1 MANATDMI
9 TRKDAD
15 ALIPVQE
22 SKEIIEGAI
31 KDSAVLSLFR
41 RLPNMSSGTTKL
53 RVLDSLPVAYWQTQ
67 NSEGADSK
75 KKLTKMAWDNK
86 YIYAE
91 ELAVIIPISQSTLDD
106 ADYDIWAEVKPRL
119 QEAFAK
125 KIDEAIILGENK
137 PAQFRE
143 GLIPSIGTA
152 TATVTGTANM
162 YSDINEAMSYVE
174 MSGYNPTALLGGVTT
189 KAKFRMLLDTTNQPI
204 KGTEIDALPRRY
216 VDNGIWDDAEAQ
228 FIVGDFSQAVYS
240 IRQDISFDIFREGV
254 VQDPTSGAVLYN
266 LMQQDMAAIRAVMR
280 LGWEI
285 PNPVNALNETTT
297 RFPFALVTA
306 YDGGEASS
314 VAAQSTTKTTKA
326 TV

>member
-9 TRKDAD
+9 TRKDAN

-22 SKEIIEGAI
+22 SREIIEGAI
-31 KDSAVLSLFR
+31 KKSAVMSLFR

-53 RVLDSLPVAYWQTQ
+53 KVLDSLPVAYWQTQ
-67 NSEGADSK
+67 NNEGADSK

-119 QEAFAK
+119 EEAFAK
-125 KIDEAIILGENK
+125 KIDEAIIIGGSAK

-143 GLIPSIGTA
+143 GLIDSIKTA
-152 TATVTGTANM
+152 TADITGTADM
-162 YSDINEAMSYVE
+162 YSDINDAMSAVE
-174 MSGYNPTALLGGVTT
+174 TSGYNPTGILGGVEL
-189 KAKFRMLLDTTNQPI
+189 KAKFRMLLDTTKQPI
-204 KGTEIDALPRRY
+204 KGTEIDALPRYY
-216 VDNGIWDDAEAQ
+216 VDNGIWDMSKAG

-240 IRQDISFDIFREGV
+240 IRQDITFDIFREGII
-254 VQDPTSGAVLYN
+254 QDPSTGDVLYN

-285 PNPVNALNETTT
+285 PNPVNALNETST
-297 RFPFALVTA
+297 RFPFALVTESGVSPTNVQA
-306 YDGGEASS
+306 
-314 VAAQSTTKTTKA
+314 TKNTNKA